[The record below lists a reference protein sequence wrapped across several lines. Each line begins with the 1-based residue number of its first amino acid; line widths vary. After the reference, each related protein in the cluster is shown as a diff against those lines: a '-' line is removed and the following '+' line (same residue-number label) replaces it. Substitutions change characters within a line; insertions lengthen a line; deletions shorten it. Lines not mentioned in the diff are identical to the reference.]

1 MAKKRKS
8 SVKQQKETKKTAVA
22 KRKRTNTSDTLKS
35 RTLDNCDGDV
45 VLFQRTT
52 SKRWQAR
59 IKRHTGIWVGFSTKE
74 TDFEKAKKVAEGRYR
89 DIRHYQAEGKID
101 LTRRFS
107 AVAQVVRRELNREAR
122 DKGIRKYRDYVL
134 VIDRYLIPLL
144 GRYYCHTITRDV
156 LKEFSEKRRKM
167 MGKVP
172 SRSTVSTHN
181 VALNYVLRKALDN
194 NFIDAMPKLVMD
206 GEGKKRR
213 PGFDFD
219 EYRALHNFMRKDLVR
234 SKKLVRRG
242 GRNGLDSITQKSY
255 EIREILRDIVLILAN
270 TGIRTGNELL
280 KLKWRDMEQ
289 VVDEDGMESI
299 MFNLPHTKTMNKTG
313 VRSVVG
319 YESKRGKND
328 ERYGCWK
335 PLRRIADRFEDLKDL
350 DWDELFEVDELVFRL
365 PSSNEV
371 VNQSALTRNFKI
383 LLKRCPYKN
392 RADGLL
398 RDSKDDERT
407 LYSLRH
413 TYASF
418 RLMDGM
424 SLERLSDVFGSS
436 ITTIEDYYKDI
447 EVKRLAGEYSGH
459 AKRKKEESNS
469 ELLAELERLKKEVKQ
484 LKAGKRGKA

>member
-1 MAKKRKS
+1 
-8 SVKQQKETKKTAVA
+8 
-22 KRKRTNTSDTLKS
+22 
-35 RTLDNCDGDV
+35 
-45 VLFQRTT
+45 
-52 SKRWQAR
+52 
-59 IKRHTGIWVGFSTKE
+59 
-74 TDFEKAKKVAEGRYR
+74 
-89 DIRHYQAEGKID
+89 
-101 LTRRFS
+101 
-107 AVAQVVRRELNREAR
+107 
-122 DKGIRKYRDYVL
+122 
-134 VIDRYLIPLL
+134 
-144 GRYYCHTITRDV
+144 
-156 LKEFSEKRRKM
+156 
-167 MGKVP
+167 
-172 SRSTVSTHN
+172 
-181 VALNYVLRKALDN
+181 
-194 NFIDAMPKLVMD
+194 
-206 GEGKKRR
+206 
-213 PGFDFD
+213 
-219 EYRALHNFMRKDLVR
+219 
-234 SKKLVRRG
+234 
-242 GRNGLDSITQKSY
+242 
-255 EIREILRDIVLILAN
+255 
-270 TGIRTGNELL
+270 
-280 KLKWRDMEQ
+280 MEQ